1 MKIKKITRRSVK
13 PEDKV
18 YLTEIGDGFI
28 QGSSGSLPDVDN
40 DFQSD
45 RRADVK
51 EYFEKR
57 YNHDGKERVFSAG
70 TIGTMQLKAVIRDVC
85 DLYGVPKFLSATVS
99 KFIPK
104 TVSSWSD
111 FMKHAFNEK
120 NTKNGARKLYSNFVR
135 DYPEV
140 VRDIKNL
147 VAQPKSHGIHP
158 SALIITPEKRDGV
171 DMECFDFL
179 PIRRV
184 SGILTSELDGSEIDD
199 IGLLKNDVLS
209 TIELTKIGEF
219 FKLIEKHHGVKFTVE
234 DFAESE
240 LDDEATF
247 KILCDG
253 KTKGVFQFASDGM
266 TAFMKNMQPSR
277 FEDFIAG
284 TSLFRPAAL
293 ASGSASTYNECK
305 SGDMAAVYAWGTH
318 DILGET
324 YGVLAYQEQLAQMAR
339 EIGGFSIAEG
349 VRLVKLISKK
359 NTEKIHAMQGKFM
372 EGALAKGCPK
382 EDAEKIW
389 EMIES
394 GGSYLFN
401 KCISGDEMIY
411 RTHGGKWQPTVAE
424 MYKIKNDIEYAKKTK
439 HTALRSKYN
448 TRGYGYGYSLN
459 EEGRLIKNAIKDI
472 RFEGIKP
479 IYRITLESGETLD
492 VTSNHKHPT
501 QRGMVLTD
509 QLIAGEDSMF
519 VNIGHVRQDTVY
531 RFTDSGT
538 NNPDYHS
545 SEDMVPYI
553 LNSESGT
560 EGFTKSSSS
569 SERARLVYYKNNL
582 KGSSCEK
589 CGATDCR
596 LEVHHIDGNHA
607 FTGENHENLETLCV
621 SCHKKEH
628 YKLGRTKQ
636 GERGLYTKSSVVV
649 SVEFLK
655 NDEVYDV
662 EMDSPYHTFATANG
676 VVTCNSHATSYSVI
690 SYIGAYV
697 KAHYPTIF
705 YTVALELAKKDD
717 VQDLLIE
724 IGDADS
730 GVRITAPSINVSGF
744 SFSADFDTGNIYW
757 SLSRISQ
764 CGVATTNKIVRDRE
778 IMGKFESLE
787 DFLIRGTMKKYLD
800 RQVFEW
806 ARTKDEFVID
816 GLVFD
821 NGMAARKHF
830 ENHPYSKLYELV
842 IEKDLTEE
850 QKNYLDEMNDGDSNS
865 FANLEVV
872 RNMIFSGCFDE
883 IEGVKAVT
891 DRYGIMKRAY
901 EFIGESMDAKHLPPT
916 MLNKHYFWSAKQ
928 IEISGIGAVDYNR
941 VYRNSE
947 VARRMKG
954 KGSYLSLDEMSL
966 PENDGKRAVFCAT
979 ISDIEYK
986 SYPDKKTGEIK
997 DYIKLSFMQN
1007 KSEMVMTVWSD
1018 ATLRFKDLL
1027 TQDNLGKI
1035 LIGNCAIKF
1044 NDWTKKNELQS
1055 QYSTEFFIVE

>member
-1 MKIKKITRRSVK
+1 MKIKNITRRSVK

-401 KCISGDEMIY
+401 KCISGDESIMLSDGTSFNVKALY
-411 RTHGGKWQPTVAE
+411 SH
-424 MYKIKNDIEYAKKTK
+424 YAKYGNAAQVSALSIDTKTK
-439 HTALRSKYN
+439 DIHSN
-448 TRGYGYGYSLN
+448 
-459 EEGRLIKNAIKDI
+459 IVKDV
-472 RFEGIKP
+472 RYMGKKS
-479 IYRITLESGETLD
+479 IYRIVLDTGSSLD
-492 VTSNHKHPT
+492 VTHNHKHPT
-501 QRGMVLTD
+501 QRGEVKT
-509 QLIAGEDSMF
+509 EDLVHGDIMY
-519 VNIGHVRQDTVY
+519 VNC
-531 RFTDSGT
+531 SGT
-538 NNPDYHS
+538 IVESYVKSIKFLKCDDVYDIEMNNPYHNF
-545 SEDMVPYI
+545 I
-553 LNSESGT
+553 
-560 EGFTKSSSS
+560 
-569 SERARLVYYKNNL
+569 
-582 KGSSCEK
+582 
-589 CGATDCR
+589 
-596 LEVHHIDGNHA
+596 
-607 FTGENHENLETLCV
+607 V
-621 SCHKKEH
+621 SNR
-628 YKLGRTKQ
+628 YG
-636 GERGLYTKSSVVV
+636 
-649 SVEFLK
+649 
-655 NDEVYDV
+655 
-662 EMDSPYHTFATANG
+662 G

-850 QKNYLDEMNDGDSNS
+850 QKNYLDEINDGDSNS